1 MSVTATAPEVK
12 ERLVSADSHV
22 YFSGDWIKQRL
33 RRELHKVWD
42 EGMAKAEAYN
52 EKVQR
57 GGQPQLHMED
67 FVDPSASQD
76 PGYKDPMGKIAAMDR
91 DGVSAEVIFPE
102 VGGARVCH
110 PALMGNDWKEMF
122 KGYNQ
127 SMADFASH
135 NPDRLLCAYQLPL
148 MDVDFAVKE
157 VTRLARDHKARCVQL
172 TPFPSD
178 SGLPDFQDKVYEPL
192 WKTIEETG
200 LTIMNHLDLK
210 ASLWDVFRR
219 DPTPQKGIFTGLAW
233 APLAES
239 ICFWILT
246 GTLEKYPK
254 MKVIFVEPGLG
265 WLPWFFEAIL
275 DPRMHLHYQFPGVKR
290 PPSETFRA
298 QCGAT
303 FMYEPKALKS
313 FYDYFGP
320 ECLYWSTDF
329 PHPATCWPNSQK
341 QVISQFAEAGIGD
354 ADRRKIVCDNA
365 LKTFSL

>member
-1 MSVTATAPEVK
+1 MSVTAPEVK

-33 RRELHKVWD
+33 RKELHKVWD
-42 EGMAKAEAYN
+42 EGTAKAADYN

-110 PALMGNDWKEMF
+110 PALMGKDWKEMF

-210 ASLWDVFRR
+210 AGLWDVFRR

-275 DPRMHLHYQFPGVKR
+275 DPRMHLHYEFPGVKR
-290 PPSETFRA
+290 APSETFRA

-303 FMYEPKALKS
+303 FMYEPKGLKT